1 MNNNLIFDLGFLD
14 GTDSKNYLD
23 KGYKVIAVEANPDLV
38 EQAFIGRLKWESF
51 DGKNHVLI
59 PNAIYNE
66 SNIPFVFYIN
76 KERPEV
82 SSLEK
87 WIASQNGKFEVEE
100 KKVYSISLQDLIK
113 NYGVPYYIKVDVEGV
128 DKIVAKQIYELEEK
142 PMYVSFELNKD
153 DFIDIFYYM
162 KKSGYTKY
170 KLVNQLNNL
179 KNSSGDFGK
188 YLENWLDYNTA
199 FSNYCKYRELKI
211 IDNVN
216 LGLGWIDLHCGR

>member
-38 EQAFIGRLKWESF
+38 ISVQKKHTDFYSNPDFG
-51 DGKNHVLI
+51 
-59 PNAIYNE
+59 IYNKVISDKSKE
-66 SNIPFVFYIN
+66 IVPFYVN
-76 KERPEV
+76 EKRPEV

-87 WIASQNGKFEVEE
+87 WIATQNYTQEVITENVE
-100 KKVYSISLQDLIK
+100 SMTLHDLIFTF
-113 NYGVPYYIKVDVEGV
+113 GVPYYIKVDVEGV

-142 PMYVSFELNKD
+142 PRFVSFELNKD

-170 KLVNQLNNL
+170 KLVNQLNNP

-216 LGLGWIDLHCGR
+216 LGIGWIDLHCGIE